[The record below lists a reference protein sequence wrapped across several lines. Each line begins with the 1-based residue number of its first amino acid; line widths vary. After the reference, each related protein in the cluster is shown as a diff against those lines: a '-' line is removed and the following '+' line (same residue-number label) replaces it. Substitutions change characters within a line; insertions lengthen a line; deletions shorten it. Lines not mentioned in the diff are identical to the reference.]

1 VTSQVR
7 RAAPFIP
14 NDEWFVLRVLTFLT
28 GALLLVVAST
38 GLLSEKLFAAPTTTK
53 YLVTVAAS
61 AMLVLIA
68 TERAPVRLVVF
79 FGVLTVPL
87 SFVFSFAGLQPSPLI
102 AVDLLALLM
111 ALPQRLK
118 SHARL
123 AKMAPAYALLLLPG
137 ILGSNDPGYY
147 FVWVGVTLGTG
158 WLAYVVARG
167 VGGTQLIVAGLT
179 LVAVAEGALA
189 IYEFK
194 TGTQFNL
201 YGSALNNTLSA
212 SYYFSY
218 GDFFRPAAT
227 LPDPIALGQLLC
239 LCLPITAAY
248 AATLT
253 NRWLAVLTALA
264 AGITTLGLVLSLDR
278 ASIVGGAAGLALTLG
293 LLPRGVRARGV
304 ALTLVVLAIVV
315 LSALS
320 IAPHALND
328 RIASIFHPT
337 SAHVVTSQGDLL
349 RLRQWRAALKTF
361 EANPVTG
368 VGFGRIQNWL
378 PLYGADVS
386 AGGQA
391 QSVWLQV
398 MAEAGILG
406 LCAIVGSVVAAI
418 LDLVAGFGRNR
429 VLVAGLA
436 GGLLASLVAWT
447 TDWELRYESM
457 SSVLAVAFGV
467 IAAIADDAY
476 DHKNVATRG

>member
-1 VTSQVR
+1 MR

-14 NDEWFVLRVLTFLT
+14 NDEWFVLRLLTFLT
-28 GALLLVVAST
+28 GCLLLVVAST
-38 GLLSEKLFAAPTTTK
+38 GLLNEKLFAAPTTAK
-53 YLVTVAAS
+53 YLVTVAAA
-61 AMLVLIA
+61 AMLLVVA

-79 FGVLTVPL
+79 LAVLTVPL

-102 AVDLLALLM
+102 AVDVLALLM
-111 ALPQRLK
+111 ALPRRLK

-147 FVWVGVTLGTG
+147 FVWLGVTLGTG
-158 WLAYVVARG
+158 WLAYVVAREARG
-167 VGGTQLIVAGLT
+167 PQLIAGALT
-179 LVAVAEGALA
+179 LIAVLEGALA

-201 YGSALNNTLSA
+201 YGSSLSNTLTN

-218 GDFFRPAAT
+218 GHFFRPAAT

-239 LCLPITAAY
+239 LCLPISAAY

-253 NRWLAVLTALA
+253 NRWRAVLIGLA
-264 AGITTLGLVLSLDR
+264 AGIPTLGLVLSLDR

-293 LLPRGVRARGV
+293 LLPRGERARGV
-304 ALTLVVLAIVV
+304 ALTLVVLTVVV
-315 LSALS
+315 LLALS
-320 IAPHALND
+320 IAPHALD
-328 RIASIFHPT
+328 KRIASIFHPT
-337 SAHVVTSQGDLL
+337 SAHVVTSQGDRF
-349 RLRQWRAALKTF
+349 RLRQWHAALKTF

-368 VGFGRIQNWL
+368 VGFGKIQNWL
-378 PLYGADVS
+378 PLYGAGVN

-391 QSVWLQV
+391 QSVWLQI

-406 LCAIVGSVVAAI
+406 LCAIVGSVIAAMR
-418 LDLVAGFGRNR
+418 DLAAGFRRNR

-436 GGLLASLVAWT
+436 GGLLASLIAWT
-447 TDWELRYESM
+447 TDWELRYESV
-457 SSVLAVAFGV
+457 SAALAVAFGV
-467 IAAIADDAY
+467 IAALADDA
-476 DHKNVATRG
+476 HEHRNAAT